1 MSRLSESVLP
11 VLIAVILLYGFFKKV
26 SVFQVF
32 LQGAATGIETIVR
45 ILPTLVGLI
54 TAVSM
59 LQASGLMELLATAAQ
74 PLTRYLMLPAEV
86 IPLALIHP
94 ISGGGATAVFT
105 DLLSRYG
112 SDSTIGRVASVLCG
126 SDETTFYALTVYYG
140 SVGVEKFR
148 HTLFAAL
155 LADVSVVLI
164 SGVGVALFFNS
175 F

>member
-1 MSRLSESVLP
+1 MSRLSELVLP
-11 VLIAVILLYGFFKKV
+11 ILIAVILLYGLFKKV
-26 SVFQVF
+26 PVFQIF
-32 LQGAATGIETIVR
+32 LQGAAGGIETTLR

-59 LQASGLMELLATAAQ
+59 LQASGLMELLTTVVQ

-112 SDSTIGRVASVLCG
+112 ADSTIGRVASVLCG

-140 SVGVEKFR
+140 SVGVEKSR

-164 SGVGVALFFNS
+164 GGVGVALFFNS